1 MNESLPLRIVQLVTD
16 DQIAD
21 VFPLVS
27 QLRPRIT
34 RETFVAEVRRQEV
47 DGYAAAVGYVDAR
60 PVVFAGYRPAHTL
73 ARGPHLFVDDL
84 VTDESLRGRGYGRA
98 MLHWLAERALEL
110 GLPPRSPRQPRHRP
124 RLLRAGGVRV
134 FHVDS
139 LLNQRRAPDSRLTLP
154 YNSRRDLNQR

>member
-1 MNESLPLRIVQLVTD
+1 VNESLPLRIVQLVTD

-110 GLPPRSPRQPRHRP
+110 GLP
-124 RLLRAGGVRV
+124 RV
-134 FHVDS
+134 H
-139 LLNQRRAPDSRLTLP
+139 LDSRDTARGFYAQAGFEFSTSIPCSTSAERLI
-154 YNSRRDLNQR
+154 RD